1 MKLHRKAMALGL
13 ISACLV
19 TVNAHARPGAPAPK
33 SNFPIGSIQDLRG
46 QGLHPE
52 WADGNLGA
60 SPQDGPYAP
69 PLLDL
74 VLPNTASAAQMTDAG
89 VSGYAQCT
97 QYGGTEKVIQTLT
110 VTPTTPTI
118 AITYF
123 AQANVTG
130 GTVWGGAFFIC
141 SVTQASTLPAKAA
154 CSQTSGNPAL
164 VTRLPISATNRAGFV
179 GMIAYHGY
187 VTGLNP
193 GEPATIT
200 ISGIALGS
208 SPNPPYTAVVP
219 GLFGQNCYGNITV
232 NY

>member
-19 TVNAHARPGAPAPK
+19 TVNAHARGGAPKP
-33 SNFPIGSIQDLRG
+33 NFPIGSIQDLRG
-46 QGLHPE
+46 TGLHPE
-52 WADGNLGA
+52 WADANLGA

-74 VLPNTASAAQMTDAG
+74 MLPYTASQAQMTDAD
-89 VSGYAQCT
+89 VSGPTQCV
-97 QYGGTEKVIQTLT
+97 QYGGTEKVVQTLT

-118 AITYF
+118 GITYF

-141 SVTQASTLPAKAA
+141 SVTQASTLPDKAA

-187 VTGLNP
+187 VTGLIP

-208 SPNPPYTAVVP
+208 SPVPPYTAVVP
-219 GLFGQNCYGNITV
+219 GLTGQNCYGNITV